1 MTSRFSGLLSIHIA
15 VLLFGVAGLFGK
27 LLALSPAII
36 VAGRT
41 LFASLALVVV
51 LWMLRG
57 EIQLKRRSDLAAFLF
72 MGSILAIHWVTFFHS
87 IQVSTVAIGLLTF
100 SSFPIFV
107 TFLEPVFFNERL
119 RGFDVLIATI
129 VVVGLVLV
137 IPEFDLSNNLT
148 LGAFWGVISGLTF
161 ALLAIMNRRFV
172 ADYPALQIALFQD
185 AIACMVLL
193 PFVTSDILT
202 VKAAQWL
209 GLLVLGV
216 VFTALAHSLFIG
228 GMRIARAQLA
238 SVIACLEPVYGIVL
252 AMVLLREIPSQRVL
266 SGGVLILGA
275 IIYAT
280 LRPAPAGLTN
290 KS

>member
-27 LLALSPAII
+27 LLALPPALI

-41 LFASLALVVV
+41 LFASLALVIA
-51 LWMLRG
+51 LRMLRV
-57 EIQLKRRSDLAAFLF
+57 EIQLKRRSDLVAFLF

-87 IQVSTVAIGLLTF
+87 IQISTVAIGLLTF

-119 RGFDVLIATI
+119 RGFDVLIAAI
-129 VVVGLVLV
+129 VVIGLVLV

-161 ALLAIMNRRFV
+161 ALLAIMNRKFV
-172 ADYPALQIALFQD
+172 ADYPALQIALLQD
-185 AIACMVLL
+185 AVACMVLL
-193 PFVTSDILT
+193 PFVTSDVLT
-202 VKAAQWL
+202 VTAAQWL

-216 VFTALAHSLFIG
+216 VFTALAHSLFIS

-266 SGGVLILGA
+266 LGGVLILGA

-280 LRPAPAGLTN
+280 LRPSLLSP
-290 KS
+290 SRSS